1 MKTSGFSW
9 TLLDLS
15 NYSLRN
21 PAMKLVAMMTSAT
34 FPFTLIFVS
43 IGILTGEFN
52 DLVEILY
59 SQLIEVQYL
68 YVLSFS

>member
-1 MKTSGFSW
+1 
-9 TLLDLS
+9 
-15 NYSLRN
+15 
-21 PAMKLVAMMTSAT
+21 MKLVAMMTSAT

-68 YVLSFS
+68 YVLSFSWKSHKKQFMYYICLYN